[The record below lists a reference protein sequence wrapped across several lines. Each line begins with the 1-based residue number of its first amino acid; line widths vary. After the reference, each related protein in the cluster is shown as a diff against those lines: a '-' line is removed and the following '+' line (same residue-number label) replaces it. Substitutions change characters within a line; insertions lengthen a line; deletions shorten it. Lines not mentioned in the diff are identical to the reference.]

1 MIRSLLVESDTI
13 APGMPCAILRLIP
26 DGIRPAS
33 GQAFV
38 DPPTAA
44 AFSIERID
52 ELDAG
57 ECYAETGHLSRAVR
71 LAVRNV
77 SDAPELRLYAL
88 LWDLDRD
95 ANPGRRPIASLT
107 AAYPGRDATIPVP
120 GESALRDIEK
130 EVAASIDEADTELA
144 AAVPRAAPSA
154 ENCVNCDVRHLCDVY
169 WSAVA
174 PRICPLLRIR
184 RGLTIRA

>member
-77 SDAPELRLYAL
+77 SDAPAVFRM
-88 LWDLDRD
+88 
-95 ANPGRRPIASLT
+95 
-107 AAYPGRDATIPVP
+107 TIPV
-120 GESALRDIEK
+120 
-130 EVAASIDEADTELA
+130 VTAAFDPKQTEL
-144 AAVPRAAPSA
+144 
-154 ENCVNCDVRHLCDVY
+154 D
-169 WSAVA
+169 
-174 PRICPLLRIR
+174 LLRLARDGWAKARARVR
-184 RGLTIRA
+184 RLLS